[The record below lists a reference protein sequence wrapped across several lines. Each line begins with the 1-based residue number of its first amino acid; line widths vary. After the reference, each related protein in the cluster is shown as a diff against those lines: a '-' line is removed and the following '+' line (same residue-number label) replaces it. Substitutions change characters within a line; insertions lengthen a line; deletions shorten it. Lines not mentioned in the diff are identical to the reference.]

1 MIMLRDVTTGTF
13 ETFFKR
19 LKQEAHYYADQTALW
34 FQRRSDGEQI
44 ILVCLFILLLLFLIV
59 NMSRRGKDPG
69 STGRQFGGS
78 VVLVMVFAFALG
90 LMIDTGAGS
99 LSFLFQ

>member
-1 MIMLRDVTTGTF
+1 MQTEISAGTF

-19 LKQEAHYYADQTALW
+19 LKQEAHYYTDQTALW

-44 ILVCLFILLLLFLIV
+44 ILTCLFILLLLFLIV
-59 NMSRRGKDPG
+59 QMSRRGKDPG

-78 VVLVMVFAFALG
+78 VLLVMVFAFGLG